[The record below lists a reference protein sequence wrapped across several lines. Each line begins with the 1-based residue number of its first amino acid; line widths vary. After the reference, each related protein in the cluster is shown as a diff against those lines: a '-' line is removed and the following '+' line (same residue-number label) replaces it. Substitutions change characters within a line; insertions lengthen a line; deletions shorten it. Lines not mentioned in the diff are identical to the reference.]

1 MVHLRIVDQGE
12 GIAPEHIKRLT
23 ERFYRVDTS
32 RSRSLGGTGLG
43 LSIVKHIV
51 ERHRGRLT
59 IESEVGKGTTV
70 HVLLPVAAGS
80 LS

>member
-1 MVHLRIVDQGE
+1 
-12 GIAPEHIKRLT
+12 
-23 ERFYRVDTS
+23 VDTS

-59 IESEVGKGTTV
+59 FESEVGEGTTV
-70 HVLLPVAAGS
+70 HVLLPVSTAA

>member
-59 IESEVGKGTTV
+59 IESEVGNGTTV

>member
-1 MVHLRIVDQGE
+1 V
-12 GIAPEHIKRLT
+12 T

-32 RSRSLGGTGLG
+32 RSRALGGTGLG

-59 IESEVGKGTTV
+59 IESVVGAGTKM
-70 HVLLPVAAGS
+70 HVLLPVARQMS
-80 LS
+80 